1 MGNVRNQQP
10 EHREGVDELL
20 ADTEAAFTGPSFWA
34 PFTERCHAA
43 GVPRVSEWLNTTG
56 RIVADQFKRRGPRA
70 SRPADTPLSTS
81 PLDGFTN
88 PIRAAIGPRA
98 YGLKNRERTNR
109 MLMLMQ
115 LHANRQDDVNAYVRY
130 IRDCLQISG
139 GRPSVVRRAVADSRG
154 GASLR

>member
-1 MGNVRNQQP
+1 
-10 EHREGVDELL
+10 
-20 ADTEAAFTGPSFWA
+20 
-34 PFTERCHAA
+34 
-43 GVPRVSEWLNTTG
+43 VSEWLNTTG
-56 RIVADQFKRRGPRA
+56 QIVADQFKRRGPRA

-88 PIRAAIGPRA
+88 PIRAAIGPRS

-115 LHANRQDDVNAYVRY
+115 LHANRQDDVNAYVRH

-139 GRPSVVRRAVADSRG
+139 GRPNVVRRAVADSRG